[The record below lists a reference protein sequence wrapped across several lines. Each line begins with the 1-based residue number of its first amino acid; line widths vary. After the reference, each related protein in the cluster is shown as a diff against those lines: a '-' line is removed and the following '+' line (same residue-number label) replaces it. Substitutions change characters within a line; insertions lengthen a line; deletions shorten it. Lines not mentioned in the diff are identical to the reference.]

1 MVADILQLAQ
11 VMAGDDR
18 GHAALGH
25 ILSEEAFD
33 RLPDHRIQT
42 VERFVTEEI
51 IGARAHT
58 QDHRNLLF
66 HALGKRADFPLFV

>member
-1 MVADILQLAQ
+1 
-11 VMAGDDR
+11 MAGDDR

-42 VERFVTEEI
+42 VERFVTEEY
-51 IGARAHT
+51 RRRFL
-58 QDHRNLLF
+58 DHQNCF
-66 HALGKRADFPLFV
+66 FMPLENVRIFRFSSKSNAFIKC